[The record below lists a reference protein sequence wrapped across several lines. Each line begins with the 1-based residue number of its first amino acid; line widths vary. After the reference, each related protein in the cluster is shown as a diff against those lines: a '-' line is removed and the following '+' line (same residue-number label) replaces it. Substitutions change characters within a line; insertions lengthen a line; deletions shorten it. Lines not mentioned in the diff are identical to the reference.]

1 MYVDIVIRY
10 SLFCRFHILI
20 KKLSK
25 NIQLFQ
31 FVRGFF
37 FDKSFETLEVAVA
50 LPAEQKTGA
59 FSACRVWPQILR
71 ASKKEKKKQHIIC
84 S

>member
-1 MYVDIVIRY
+1 MLKLQ
-10 SLFCRFHILI
+10 SFCVFFLHFFYHF
-20 KKLSK
+20 
-25 NIQLFQ
+25 FQ
-31 FVRGFF
+31 
-37 FDKSFETLEVAVA
+37 KICPKTSAEVAVA

-71 ASKKEKKKQHIIC
+71 AEEKRKEKNSKQQQHIIC